1 MPSLFE
7 LECPVKHYDWGERL
21 DGGGQPYI
29 SGLIGADPGSLPW
42 AELWIGAHPSAS
54 SMLRDGGKSLAGAI
68 AAGPLEMLGPALA
81 GSGVE
86 SLPFLLKILCC
97 TEPLSIQSHPDKATA
112 GRLHKACPEQ
122 FPDANHK
129 PEVLYALSD
138 FKLMGG
144 FRQPG
149 DAIGEL
155 AAIPALSGWLSAA
168 GGDHADMKSLG
179 AFILSAPPELLAE
192 MADGCM
198 AAAMPDTPNAR
209 LFREL
214 DARRHGD
221 CGCLFAFLLNVFTL
235 APDQAVFIGPN
246 IPHAYLRGRGIECMA
261 NSDNVIRAGL
271 TSKHVDRKLLM
282 DTLDFRPSSPES
294 LTVGKG
300 LAAGAR
306 NSFEYACGRDF
317 RLQVAGGHGTEI
329 RHKPGMPAVFIVLD
343 GQAIA
348 TDARCST
355 CARRGSA
362 WFVPASADITIAL
375 EGEGSRLAWAD
386 IS

>member
-1 MPSLFE
+1 MPTMFE

-21 DGGGQPYI
+21 EDGIQPYI
-29 SGLIGADPGSLPW
+29 AGLLGADPESLPW

-54 SMLRDGGKSLAGAI
+54 ALLRGDGESLAGAI
-68 AAGPLEMLGPALA
+68 ATRPVEMLGPALA
-81 GSGVE
+81 GCGAE
-86 SLPFLLKILCC
+86 NLPFLLKILCC

-112 GRLHKACPEQ
+112 GRLHRAFPEQ

-149 DAIGEL
+149 DVIDEL
-155 AAIPALSGWLSAA
+155 AAIPAMAGWLSAA
-168 GGDHADMKSLG
+168 GGEHADMKSLG
-179 AFILSAPPELLAE
+179 AFILSAQTELLAE

-198 AAAMPDTPNAR
+198 AAALPDTPNAR

-214 DARRHGD
+214 DSRRHGD
-221 CGCLFAFLLNVFTL
+221 CGCFFAFLLNVFTL
-235 APDQAVFIGPN
+235 APGQAVFIGPN

-282 DTLDFRPSSPES
+282 ETLDFRPSSPES
-294 LTVGKG
+294 LAVGKR
-300 LAAGAR
+300 LAAEGTKY
-306 NSFEYACGRDF
+306 FEYACGSDF
-317 RLQVAGGHGTEI
+317 RLRVACGHGAEI
-329 RHKPGMPAVFIVLD
+329 RHAPGMPAVFIVLN
-343 GQAIA
+343 GRAVA
-348 TDARCST
+348 NDAQRRI
-355 CARRGSA
+355 CAERGSA
-362 WFVPASADITIAL
+362 WFVPASADIAVAL
-375 EGEGSRLAWAD
+375 DGKDGMLAWAD